1 MIRRR
6 RKTRSA
12 PLRSGKKGKMG
23 FRAILLTTIL
33 LLFSFF
39 GGLGYGVFRYFQRD
53 LPSIAK
59 LEMDDTTTGLISRVY
74 SSDGK
79 VIHEFYEEKRIPIS
93 LQEIPDFLK
102 EAVIAVEDR
111 RFYKH
116 WGVDFTGILR
126 AFWVNFRSG
135 EIVQGGST
143 ITQQLARNLFLTT
156 EKTLS
161 RKIREAI
168 LALEIERTYS
178 KDEILEMYF
187 NQVYF
192 GAGAYGIEAAAQTYF
207 GKHASEL
214 TLDEGTLL
222 AGIPRWPSRYSPYLN
237 LQASLARR
245 ATVLDLMVQEG
256 DISPAR
262 AESAKAAP
270 VVLKGKTQRDNVASY
285 FIDYIRQDLENRFG
299 YNQLYRGGLNIYTT
313 LNYQLQQKAME
324 IMEKDLQATESR
336 WNYKHVT
343 YDEYMKENN
352 RGKGPGESTP
362 YLQGALVAI
371 EAKTGHIIAM
381 IGGRDYSDSKF
392 NRVTQARR
400 QPGSV
405 FKPFVYTA
413 AIDNGIPPSTIIID
427 SPISLEQP
435 GREDWRPTNYD
446 DTFQGPTPLRVGL
459 KKSINLLA
467 IKLLLKIGIPT
478 VVEYA
483 KRMGIKSPIPP
494 VASIAIGSAS
504 LTPMEVTSAFSIFPN
519 QGVRVEPIAITR
531 VENREGEVLWEN
543 KPRKEAVL
551 SPQTAYI
558 MTSMLQDVVAS
569 GTGRGARL
577 RGLTRPAGG
586 KTGTTNDFTDAWFV
600 GFTPDIISGVWTG
613 FDQPQTIIKKG
624 TGARVAL
631 PIWTD
636 FMIEANKDIPP
647 KNFPVQAGIIS
658 KKVCSES
665 GLLATESCPRKD
677 IYTEVF
683 IKGTEPTLDCDIHQP
698 TLIEGGKE
706 LWEFDRPSDDI
717 EDDQTF

>member
-1 MIRRR
+1 
-6 RKTRSA
+6 
-12 PLRSGKKGKMG
+12 MG

-647 KNFPVQAGIIS
+647 KNFPVPAGIIS